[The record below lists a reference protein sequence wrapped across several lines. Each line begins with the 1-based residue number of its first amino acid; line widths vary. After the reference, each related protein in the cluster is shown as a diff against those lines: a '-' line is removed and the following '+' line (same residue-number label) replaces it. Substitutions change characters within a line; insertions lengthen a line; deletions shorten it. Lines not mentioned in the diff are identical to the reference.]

1 MDSEGGLS
9 AAGTTTPLISSSS
22 SAMGSL
28 EANSLLSNCAKT
40 YGLEREEANLRER
53 AEMILT
59 ESNPCG
65 GRVSVFFWFSMLIL
79 LLLMLFLVHVDDD
92 GGGAAV
98 AGFFSDLEMG
108 WVVKW
113 NELLLFGLTKA
124 LRAVVA
130 IDCGCL
136 VELGVK

>member
-1 MDSEGGLS
+1 
-9 AAGTTTPLISSSS
+9 
-22 SAMGSL
+22 MGSL

-65 GRVSVFFWFSMLIL
+65 GRVSEFFSFSMLIL
-79 LLLMLFLVHVDDD
+79 LLLLLLFLVDVDDDD
-92 GGGAAV
+92 GGGGAAAAV
-98 AGFFSDLEMG
+98 AAATVGFFSDLVMG

-113 NELLLFGLTKA
+113 NEL
-124 LRAVVA
+124 
-130 IDCGCL
+130 
-136 VELGVK
+136 